1 VNRALLSSESSAWR
15 TPWNLWHA
23 LDRQFAFTLDACAS
37 ADNAKHPRFFSEKDN
52 GLAQSWEGETAWVNP
67 PYGRALPSWV
77 ERTRNAAIDE
87 NAIAVELVPFRPD
100 TAWWRDFVMQAD
112 GAGGP
117 LRRAQYLQVQSSW
130 VYEWRR
136 LRVQVWCY
144 PGRVSFGKPAGS
156 SAVEETA
163 PFPTAIVIV
172 SSPSRRPARARR
184 STEEVD
190 PLIPLLTAGWAR

>member
-1 VNRALLSSESSAWR
+1 MNRALLSSESSAWR

-67 PYGRALPSWV
+67 PYGRALPTWM
-77 ERTRNAAIDE
+77 ERGRNAAMGE
-87 NAIAVELVPFRPD
+87 NAIAVELVPYRPD
-100 TAWWRDFVMQAD
+100 TAWWRDFVLQHD
-112 GAGGP
+112 GEAGP
-117 LRRAQYLQVQSSW
+117 LRRARYLQVQSSW

-156 SAVEETA
+156 TVSEETA
-163 PFPTAIVIV
+163 PFPTAVVIYAH
-172 SSPSRRPARARR
+172 PNRRPPPARR
-184 STEEVD
+184 SSEELD
-190 PLIPLLTAGWAR
+190 PLIPLLTPGWAR